1 MGRKSREK
9 RERRRDEIS
18 GKMLKKMR
26 RESETGFIA
35 CSDGHLQLFNPVKKL
50 AQNRL
55 YQNETG
61 SVMMQQVIQQYSAY
75 MRQQMDNY
83 KKEKEGK

>member
-26 RESETGFIA
+26 RESETGLIA